1 VIPFETRFAIED
13 FLSLPLKSDEES
25 DFATGPRTR
34 TVPWRVLAGAAIAA
48 AVAAVFAP
56 VASRVVREAVE
67 ALGGPAEKPASAA
80 LSSQSKGAVGDAA
93 KSPAATE
100 ANDGHLALDAE
111 QIAAAGI
118 QTAEVTGGELIH
130 RLPAPGIIV
139 PSGKRIGRVSV
150 KIIGMI
156 AELRKTLGD
165 AVAQGEVVAV
175 LESREMGD
183 AKSEYLAARSFN
195 ELQQT
200 LFDRAKVLWERR
212 IATEQVFLRAQQAAE
227 ESRIKLE
234 LARQKL
240 FVLGLSEKEIAGL
253 PARPASDLSRQEI
266 RSPIAGRVAERKV
279 DVGSMLGRDNLE
291 TELYL
296 IVDPSEVWAELSVAP
311 SDLGL
316 IKEGQ
321 KVSVISRG
329 SAEKAEGK
337 IIFISPMLDKD
348 TRSARVVALIA
359 NPTGVWRPGI
369 FVTGEI
375 ATDEQP
381 ARVLIPAGALQ
392 TIEGA
397 TVVFVRT
404 PEGFEKRK
412 VVVGR
417 SVADGAEILS
427 GLEPGEV
434 VAVQNTFKLK
444 AELGKALAED

>member
-1 VIPFETRFAIED
+1 LV
-13 FLSLPLKSDEES
+13 
-25 DFATGPRTR
+25 
-34 TVPWRVLAGAAIAA
+34 
-48 AVAAVFAP
+48 VFGP
-56 VASRVVREAVE
+56 VASRVVRAAIEAAGWPITKGDVV
-67 ALGGPAEKPASAA
+67 AEKPATAA
-80 LSSQSKGAVGDAA
+80 SSPQSKGAVGEAA
-93 KSPAATE
+93 KTSAATA
-100 ANDGHLALDAE
+100 ANDGRLTLDAE
-111 QIAAAGI
+111 QIANAGI
-118 QTAEVTGGELIH
+118 QTAVVTGGALVH

-165 AVAQGEVVAV
+165 TVAQGEVVAI

-195 ELQQT
+195 DLQQT
-200 LFDRAKVLWERR
+200 LFDRAKVLWDRR

-253 PARPASDLSRQEI
+253 PARPSSDLSRQEI

-291 TELYL
+291 TELFL
-296 IVDPSEVWAELSVAP
+296 IVDLSEVWVELSVTP
-311 SDLGL
+311 GDLGL

-321 KVSVISRG
+321 TVTISSRG

-337 IIFISPMLDKD
+337 IIYISPMLDKD

-359 NPTGVWRPGI
+359 NPAGVWRPGV

-381 ARVLIPAGALQ
+381 ARVLVPPSALQ
-392 TIEGA
+392 MLEGA
-397 TVVFVRT
+397 SVVFVRT
-404 PEGFEKRK
+404 PDGFAKRE
-412 VVVGR
+412 VVLGR
-417 SVADGAEILS
+417 TIADGAEILS
-427 GLEPGEV
+427 GLEPGETI
-434 VAVQNTFKLK
+434 AVQNTFKLK